1 MLRVGQTLG
10 AYRIETILGRGAMGV
25 VYRGVGIDDGEPV
38 ALKTVRADLL
48 VGSERDIV
56 LSRFHQEAQ
65 IGMRLR
71 HPRIVRVRACGE
83 QDDIVYLAMDFVAGQ
98 ELGRLIEHRPDLPP
112 AMILAMILQTLN
124 ALAYVHQQ
132 GIIHRDLKPANIM
145 VRQDYAI
152 ALTDFG
158 IAHCCGSE
166 LTQLG
171 DLLGSP
177 LYMAP
182 EQLRGEPLDSRADL
196 FSVGVILYYLL
207 THRKPFIADS
217 LAALMQQ
224 VLHADPAPP
233 STINPTLSTTLDAV
247 TRRALAKDR
256 QQRFASALEFATAL
270 RQARAAAV
278 EATVPTPGRSRSLRP
293 ATPTPVPAAINPDVL
308 VGQLAALVR
317 DCLADRATDA
327 RLKQLTE
334 GLNAW
339 FAAVAENQTVD
350 RQSMQWLCAGEPLM
364 ALADRIQ
371 RQAPLPG
378 RSLPEA
384 RGDWL
389 ELVRLLGLLHH
400 AAQRL
405 GGAQAGDLA
414 RSRLIQE
421 LTGAF
426 LDYASTLNRLLFS
439 DDSPHL
445 IQIAADF
452 MRLDLL
458 QLALEELGA
467 EAESRRV
474 QQTQLLFVN
483 QVMGKVNT
491 LIRQFLQHR
500 DPLARFGVAGLLV
513 EIEELIVLAERLL
526 EGSEAA
532 AMEAP
537 GAGGAVVTECIGN
550 IRDLGQL
557 LEQEL
562 RQQVEDEALQNLGPA
577 DGKSDQALF
586 LGRLRQLGLLYR
598 FAVRLGLEG
607 DELTAPLRDVVSGM
621 HGFLRQLADRLLVVI
636 EKTQGLQTP
645 PVATDS
651 LWARLSLIAELAE
664 QFGWIELRGRI
675 LQAACSSNSA
685 TPAPAGIQS
694 PPASNR

>member
-1 MLRVGQTLG
+1 MLRTGQTLG

-25 VYRGVGIDDGEPV
+25 VYRGVGIDDGELV

-48 VGSERDIV
+48 VGSERDAV
-56 LSRFHQEAQ
+56 LSRFRQEAE

-83 QDDIVYLAMDFVAGQ
+83 QDDTVYLAMEFIAGQ
-98 ELGRLIEHRPDLPP
+98 ELGRLIEQRPDLPP
-112 AMILAMILQTLN
+112 AMSLAMILQILN

-132 GIIHRDLKPANIM
+132 GIIHRDLKPANIL

-158 IAHCCGSE
+158 IAHCSGSE

-182 EQLRGEPLDSRADL
+182 EQLRGEALDCRADL
-196 FSVGVILYYLL
+196 FAVGVILYYLL

-224 VLHADPAPP
+224 VLQTDPAPP
-233 STINPTLSTTLDAV
+233 SKLNPALSTAFDAV

-256 QQRFASALEFATAL
+256 RQRFSSALEFATAL
-270 RQARAAAV
+270 RQARRPAPV
-278 EATVPTPGRSRSLRP
+278 EATVLIPVRGRSLPP
-293 ATPTPVPAAINPDVL
+293 ATPVPAAINLDDL
-308 VGQLAALVR
+308 VGRLAALVR
-317 DCLADRATDA
+317 DCLAERATSA
-327 RLKQLTE
+327 RLEQVAT

-339 FAAVAENQTVD
+339 FTAAAENRMAD
-350 RQSMQWLCAGEPLM
+350 RQNLQWLCAGDPLTV
-364 ALADRIQ
+364 LADRIQ
-371 RQAPLPG
+371 RQAPAPG
-378 RSLPEA
+378 RVLPEA

-389 ELVRLLGLLHH
+389 ELVRLFVLLHN

-405 GGAQAGDLA
+405 GDTQTGDRA

-426 LDYASTLNRLLFS
+426 LDYAGTLNRLLFN

-445 IQIAADF
+445 LQIAADF

-458 QLALEELGA
+458 LLAMEELGA

-483 QVMGKVNT
+483 QVMGKVNA
-491 LIRQFLQHR
+491 LIRHFLTNR
-500 DPLARFGVAGLLV
+500 DPLARYGVAGLLV
-513 EIEELIVLAERLL
+513 EVEELIVLAERLL
-526 EGSEAA
+526 EGSGAA
-532 AMEAP
+532 TMEASGP
-537 GAGGAVVTECIGN
+537 GGAVVAECIGN
-550 IRDLGQL
+550 IRDLGRL
-557 LEQEL
+557 LGDEL
-562 RQQVEDEALQNLGPA
+562 RQQAQEESLQQLGAA
-577 DGKSDQALF
+577 DGEADQALF

-598 FAVRLGLEG
+598 FAIRLGLGG
-607 DELTAPLRDVVSGM
+607 DELTAPLRTVVTGM
-621 HGFLRQLADRLLVVI
+621 HDFLHQMADRLLSTI
-636 EKTQGLQTP
+636 EQTSGLPEQ
-645 PVATDS
+645 VLAADR

-675 LQAACSSNSA
+675 MQAACSSTVA
-685 TPAPAGIQS
+685 
-694 PPASNR
+694 

>member
-56 LSRFHQEAQ
+56 LTRFHQEAQ

-158 IAHCCGSE
+158 IAHCRGSE

-182 EQLRGEPLDSRADL
+182 EQLRGEPLDCRADL

-233 STINPTLSTTLDAV
+233 STINPALSTMLDAV

-256 QQRFASALEFATAL
+256 HQRFANALEFATAL
-270 RQARAAAV
+270 RQARTASA
-278 EATVPTPGRSRSLRP
+278 EATAPMPGRRRSLRP
-293 ATPTPVPAAINPDVL
+293 ATPTPAPAAINPDVL
-308 VGQLAALVR
+308 VGQLVALVR
-317 DCLADRATDA
+317 DCLADRTTDA
-327 RLKQLTE
+327 RLKQLTK

-350 RQSMQWLCAGEPLM
+350 RQSMQWLCAGESLM

-378 RSLPEA
+378 RPLPEA

-389 ELVRLLGLLHH
+389 ELVRLLELLHH

-537 GAGGAVVTECIGN
+537 GPGAGGAVVIECIGN

-562 RQQVEDEALQNLGPA
+562 RQQVEDESLQNLSPA

-636 EKTQGLQTP
+636 EKTLGFQTP
-645 PVATDS
+645 PVATDA

-675 LQAACSSNSA
+675 LQAACSSN
-685 TPAPAGIQS
+685 PAIPA
-694 PPASNR
+694 ASGNPGAASL